1 MLWYFPWVIKTNTT
15 RSHSSLQM
23 RSNHLVLPIRLQY
36 LSALI
41 QEQNRKGNENM
52 VFWTQ
57 THRKHRQYHFRGP
70 SLVVRRRGC
79 SKYTWC
85 AVLGVSTNLTAQ
97 NCSYRGVLYH
107 LVDRQ
112 STPASKTIQGSYP
125 RLNTFLCR
133 VVFISYVASLI
144 HVVKSLFPVQ
154 L

>member
-15 RSHSSLQM
+15 SHSSLQM
-23 RSNHLVLPIRLQY
+23 RSNHLVFPICLQY
-36 LSALI
+36 LSTLI
-41 QEQNRKGNENM
+41 QEQNCKENENM
-52 VFWTQ
+52 AFWTQ
-57 THRKHRQYHFRGP
+57 TCKKHRQYRFRGP

-85 AVLGVSTNLTAQ
+85 TVLSVFTNLTAQ
-97 NCSYRGVLYH
+97 NCSYLGVLYH

-133 VVFISYVASLI
+133 VFFISYVAFLI
-144 HVVKSLFPVQ
+144 HVMKSLFPVR